1 MYGRLRS
8 SPGPFS
14 RYPTHEGP
22 NRLNTTLALLVSYL
36 LGAVPFGLV
45 LARVVKGV
53 DLRTVGSGNI
63 GATNAMRAL
72 GKPLGIVA
80 FLLDF
85 AKGAVPVVLCAPWVG
100 PAPESLFGPGG
111 PPLLAAVLCG
121 AAAVLGH
128 CFPVYLGFKG
138 GKGVATACGALVA
151 IDWPVFVIAG
161 LVWVAFAFTLRYV
174 SLASLA
180 MGVTFPVVAYARK
193 PDAPAFVGGCVALAA
208 LIVVRH
214 RANVARL
221 FNGTEP
227 RIGAKPAARA
237 ATETTHGH

>member
-1 MYGRLRS
+1 M
-8 SPGPFS
+8 
-14 RYPTHEGP
+14 
-22 NRLNTTLALLVSYL
+22 NTTLALLASYL

-45 LARVVKGV
+45 LARVVRGV

-85 AKGAVPVVLCAPWVG
+85 AKGAVPVLVCAPWIG
-100 PAPESLFGPGG
+100 PPPASLFGPEG
-111 PPLLAAVLCG
+111 PALLPEVLCG

-128 CFPVYLGFKG
+128 CFPVYLRFRG
-138 GKGVATACGALVA
+138 GKGVATACGAIVA
-151 IDWPVFVIAG
+151 LDWPVFVIAG
-161 LVWVAFAFTLRYV
+161 LVWVVLAFTLRYV

-180 MGVTFPVVAYARK
+180 MGVAFPVVAYVRQ
-193 PDAPAFVGGCVALAA
+193 PHAPAFVAGCAALAA
-208 LIVVRH
+208 LIIVRH

-221 FNGTEP
+221 LRGTEP
-227 RIGAKPAARA
+227 RMGAKPAAAA
-237 ATETTHGH
+237 ATETTHVH

>member
-1 MYGRLRS
+1 VS
-8 SPGPFS
+8 CI
-14 RYPTHEGP
+14 
-22 NRLNTTLALLVSYL
+22 LALCASYL

-45 LARVVKGV
+45 LGRVFVGV

-63 GATNAMRAL
+63 GATNAMRVL

-85 AKGAVPVVLCAPWVG
+85 VKGSVPVVLFAPWVG
-100 PAPESLFGPGG
+100 PPPASLFGPDG
-111 PPLLAAVLCG
+111 PPLVAAVSCG

-138 GKGVATACGALVA
+138 GKGVATACGAIVA

-161 LVWVAFAFTLRYV
+161 LVWLALAFTLRFV

-180 MGVTFPVVAYARK
+180 MGVAFPLVAYARR
-193 PDAPAFVGGCVALAA
+193 PDAPAFVAGCAA
-208 LIVVRH
+208 LSALIIVRH

-221 FNGTEP
+221 LAGTEP
-227 RIGAKPAARA
+227 RIGAKSVAAA
-237 ATETTHGH
+237 AMETSNVE

>member
-1 MYGRLRS
+1 
-8 SPGPFS
+8 
-14 RYPTHEGP
+14 
-22 NRLNTTLALLVSYL
+22 LNTTLALLASYL

-45 LARVVKGV
+45 LARLVKGV

-63 GATNAMRAL
+63 GATNAMRVL
-72 GKPLGIVA
+72 GKPLGLLA

-85 AKGAVPVVLCAPWVG
+85 AKGAVPVVLCAPRIGAV
-100 PAPESLFGPGG
+100 PASLFGPEG
-111 PPLLAAVLCG
+111 PALLPEVLCG

-138 GKGVATACGALVA
+138 GKGVATACGAIVA
-151 IDWPVFVIAG
+151 IDWPVFVVAG
-161 LVWVAFAFTLRYV
+161 LVWVALAFTLRYV

-180 MGVTFPVVAYARK
+180 MGVAFPILAYVRK
-193 PDAPAFVGGCVALAA
+193 PGAPAFVAGCAALAA

-221 FNGTEP
+221 LNGTEP
-227 RIGAKPAARA
+227 RIGAKAAA
-237 ATETTHGH
+237 ATAPETTHVH